1 MAPGRVDAFGIA
13 GLARLAAKMDRFGLI
28 VRWMLIGAAVSLAG
42 GCTTPAP
49 ATSAP
54 TTVSIYFTGDL
65 HEHTANLARI
75 AHFVG
80 ERRRL
85 DGNVLF
91 LDAGDRF
98 NKGETPVMYTHGEAV
113 MAIVGACGYD
123 AVCIGN
129 HDLSFGADRLGRL
142 ADHYRVPVTACNV
155 AWPESIAPAIV
166 RPYRVFPLLGVR
178 VAVVGAA
185 AEAMNHRS
193 DELLEVRPLI
203 AAIQPVVD
211 QARREADIVVLMT
224 HVEDDRDLEIA
235 RRVRGVDAIVG
246 GHSHSLFRK
255 TVVEPVSG
263 TVIHKTGMGG
273 QFIGAIDL
281 TWDGRRVTGKRT
293 RIIEITPDM
302 PEDPAVRA
310 VRDRCLAAA
319 DEAEPL
325 ADVPHALSADQ
336 WTAWLA
342 EAVAAE
348 AEADVVLLP
357 GPLASAGLPAGKFTL
372 AELPDIAR
380 LEVVRFA
387 VGDRQALTGLLAEV
401 RKAVPKARLYTPGG
415 RAGGKGTEGT
425 ATTQG
430 TTAGIRVAYPCVRYD
445 QTIEAKDSGLRGLTV
460 SAVERVEGRSLWD
473 VAVAAARRQKTI
485 LAPSGAQTSRAE

>member
-1 MAPGRVDAFGIA
+1 VSACFAPGCA
-13 GLARLAAKMDRFGLI
+13 GAGDS
-28 VRWMLIGAAVSLAG
+28 GAL
-42 GCTTPAP
+42 TTPP
-49 ATSAP
+49 AP
-54 TTVSIYFTGDL
+54 TTVTIYFTGDL

-75 AHFVG
+75 ARFVG
-80 ERRRL
+80 ERRRQ

-98 NKGETPVMYTHGEAV
+98 NKGETPVMYTRGEAA
-113 MAIVGACGYD
+113 MAMAGACGYD
-123 AVCIGN
+123 AVGIGN

-142 ADHYRVPVTACNV
+142 ADHYRVPVTAANV

-178 VAVVGAA
+178 VAVVGSA

-193 DELLEVRPLI
+193 DELLTVRPLI

-211 QARREADIVVLMT
+211 QARREADIVVLLT
-224 HVEDDRDLEIA
+224 HVDDERDLEIA
-235 RRVRGVDAIVG
+235 RGLRGVDAIVG

-273 QFIGAIDL
+273 KFIGQIDL
-281 TWDGRRVTGKRT
+281 TWDGRHVTGKQT
-293 RIIEITPDM
+293 RVIEITPDM

-310 VRDRCLAAA
+310 VRNRFLAAA
-319 DEAEPL
+319 NEAEPL
-325 ADVPHALSADQ
+325 ADVPRALSADQ

-348 AEADVVLLP
+348 AGADVVLVP

-372 AELPDIAR
+372 AELPDITR
-380 LEVVRFA
+380 LEVVRFDLPDGPA
-387 VGDRQALTGLLAEV
+387 VVSLLAEV
-401 RKAVPKARLYTPGG
+401 RKAVPKARLYSPAARTGG
-415 RAGGKGTEGT
+415 GGAAERTQGT
-425 ATTQG
+425 ATTKG
-430 TTAGIRVAYPCVRYD
+430 TTAGIRVAYPCVKYD
-445 QTIEAKDSGLRGLTV
+445 QMIDPKDSGLRGATV
-460 SAVERVEGRSLWD
+460 SAVERLEGRSLWD
-473 VAVAAARRQKTI
+473 IAVAAARRQKTI
-485 LAPSGAQTSRAE
+485 VAPATGPSSRPE